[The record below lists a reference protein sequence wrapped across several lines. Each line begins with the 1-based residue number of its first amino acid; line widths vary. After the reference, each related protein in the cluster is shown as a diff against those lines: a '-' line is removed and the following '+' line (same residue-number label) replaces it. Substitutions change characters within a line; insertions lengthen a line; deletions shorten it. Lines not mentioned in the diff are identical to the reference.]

1 MLNLIDVHTHLND
14 PKILCQFD
22 GVRERYLKENLK
34 FVVDSG
40 CSVQTSILCKNNA
53 DKYSEV
59 YFTAGVH
66 PDEANSRFNY
76 ADMPTLVELLNHKK
90 CIAMGEI
97 GLDYY
102 YDGYNR
108 DKQMK
113 LFLELIDVA
122 NSLNMPIVIHSR
134 SACKDTV
141 DILKANK
148 SLLKNGFLMHCYSES
163 YETAKE
169 LLKLGAY
176 FSFGGSLT
184 FKNSKRGEVLK
195 NLPIDRVLFETDAP
209 YLTPMPFRGQCNE
222 SSYVLYVYKFVSELI
237 NMPLYEL
244 SAKIEDNFKTL
255 FKKVSAKL
263 N

>member
-1 MLNLIDVHTHLND
+1 MLNFIDVHTHLCD
-14 PKILCQFD
+14 EKITVQFD
-22 GVRERYLKENLK
+22 GVRERYLNANVN
-34 FVVDSG
+34 FVVDRG
-40 CSVQTSILCKNNA
+40 CSIKTSKSCMENA

-66 PDEANSRFNY
+66 PQEATDEFDFAKIPS
-76 ADMPTLVELLNHKK
+76 LLKIAEHKK
-90 CIAMGEI
+90 CLAIGEI

-102 YDGYNR
+102 WDGYNKE
-108 DKQMK
+108 KQIK
-113 LFLELIDVA
+113 LFKELIYQADA
-122 NSLNMPIVIHSR
+122 LNLPIVIHSR

-176 FSFGGSLT
+176 FSFGGALT

-209 YLTPMPFRGQCNE
+209 FLTPMPFRGQVNE
-222 SSYVLYVYKFVSELI
+222 PSYVIYVYKYVSELI
-237 NMPLYEL
+237 NMPLEEL
-244 SAKIEDNFKTL
+244 AKTVELNFKTL
-255 FKKVSAKL
+255 FKKCL
-263 N
+263 

>member
-1 MLNLIDVHTHLND
+1 MLSYIDVHTHLND

-22 GVRERYLKENLK
+22 GVRDRYLEKGVK

-40 CSVQTSILCKNNA
+40 CSVSTSVLCKNNA
-53 DKYSEV
+53 EKFSEV

-66 PDEANSRFNY
+66 PDEANSRFDY
-76 ADMPTLVELLNHKK
+76 GDMPILVELLKHKK

-102 YDGYNR
+102 YEGYDR
-108 DKQMK
+108 ERQIK
-113 LFLELIDVA
+113 LFLELIDIA
-122 NSLNMPIVIHSR
+122 NSLDMPIVIHSR

-195 NLPIDRVLFETDAP
+195 GLPIDRILFETDAP
-209 YLTPMPFRGQCNE
+209 YLTPMPFRGQVNE
-222 SSYVLYVYKFVSELI
+222 SSYVLYVYDYVSKLLD
-237 NMPLYEL
+237 MP
-244 SAKIEDNFKTL
+244 IEVLANTVSMNFKTL
-255 FKKVSAKL
+255 FKKVCSQT
-263 N
+263 